1 MLGLEK
7 EPSRLTGS
15 FNKTYRKM
23 QNSDNLIASSAL
35 RNSPPPEGC
44 PQDGVV
50 SNPASKNYY
59 VINDVIVYHQPKLNL
74 PCNIKLK
81 DKAKSLRY
89 AENLPEVLFWMQI
102 TKKRFHKIDFD
113 RQRIIGNYIVDFY
126 IKKLGLIIEID
137 CASHDDKELYDRARE
152 KYFISLGLKI
162 YRISVDDVMKN
173 MDFALMGLENYII
186 DEYT

>member
-1 MLGLEK
+1 M
-7 EPSRLTGS
+7 
-15 FNKTYRKM
+15 
-23 QNSDNLIASSAL
+23 
-35 RNSPPPEGC
+35 
-44 PQDGVV
+44 
-50 SNPASKNYY
+50 
-59 VINDVIVYHQPKLNL
+59 
-74 PCNIKLK
+74 
-81 DKAKSLRY
+81 
-89 AENLPEVLFWMQI
+89 PEVLFWMQI

-113 RQRIIGNYIVDFY
+113 RQRIIVNYIVDFY

-137 CASHDDKELYDRARE
+137 GASHDDKELYDRARE

>member
-1 MLGLEK
+1 MSQFINNPANLG
-7 EPSRLTGS
+7 P
-15 FNKTYRKM
+15 
-23 QNSDNLIASSAL
+23 QH
-35 RNSPPPEGC
+35 SPPLEGC

-50 SNPASKNYY
+50 SNQESKNYY
-59 VINDVIVYHQPKLNL
+59 VINDVIVHHQPKLNL

-81 DKAKSLRY
+81 DRAKSLRY
-89 AENLPEVLFWMQI
+89 AENLTEVLFWMQI
-102 TKKRFHKIDFD
+102 TKRRFHKIDFD

-137 CASHDDKELYDRARE
+137 GSSHDDKEFYDQARE
-152 KYFISLGLKI
+152 AYFISLGLKI

-173 MDFALMGLENYII
+173 MDFALIGLENYII